1 MIHSRGIGLLVLAA
15 LVSSF
20 PRPASG
26 QAPGGSRPPTSGR
39 TAPDPRARA
48 PGVLTLVTEPKSAF
62 LSLSGSS
69 GITGRTPLDLPAS
82 MIGRYKIVVQGVGF
96 SRSEGSIYIPP
107 KGALP
112 FVASEPRGISPELIL
127 RGFNYPGLP
136 DFTSGHRAR
145 GVALAAAGTSALVM
159 AGASHLTYR
168 KRLDDPGSFAFDRA
182 MEARRFRDAWVVYG
196 AAVVS
201 ASAFDYWIR
210 SRIDLK
216 EATPTRLTLDAP
228 TVSRVG
234 AVWRSLLLPG
244 AGQEFA
250 NHRTRGAGWL
260 GVILLTGAGV
270 VVADNHVHQDQTD
283 LNWAKADLSNAPPSE
298 QARKQLEVDQAR
310 RNLQASD
317 DIRRGFVIA
326 SVWLHVVNLVDAA
339 VMPLTVPA
347 ATAPKSSSITPAL
360 GPGGAG
366 VAVTLR
372 F

>member
-1 MIHSRGIGLLVLAA
+1 MIRSRVIGLLVLAA
-15 LVSSF
+15 LFYSF

-26 QAPGGSRPPTSGR
+26 QAPGGSPPPKPGR
-39 TAPDPRARA
+39 TAADSRARA
-48 PGVLTLVTEPKSAF
+48 PGILTLVTEPNSAF

-69 GITGRTPLDLPAS
+69 GITGRTPLDVPAS

-112 FVASEPRGISPELIL
+112 FVASEPRGVSPELIL

-145 GVALAAAGTSALVM
+145 GVVLAAAGTSALVM
-159 AGASHLTYR
+159 AGTSHLTYR
-168 KRLDDPGSFAFDRA
+168 RRLDDPGS
-182 MEARRFRDAWVVYG
+182 
-196 AAVVS
+196 
-201 ASAFDYWIR
+201 
-210 SRIDLK
+210 
-216 EATPTRLTLDAP
+216 
-228 TVSRVG
+228 
-234 AVWRSLLLPG
+234 
-244 AGQEFA
+244 A

-260 GVILLTGAGV
+260 GAMLLTGAGI
-270 VVADNHVHQDQTD
+270 VVADNHVQQDKTD
-283 LNWAKADLSNAPPSE
+283 LKWAKADLSNAAPSE
-298 QARKQLEVDQAR
+298 QAQKQLEVDQAR

-347 ATAPKSSSITPAL
+347 TAPKSSSITPAL